1 MFGSIHIPGYAL
13 LCNAKDEDVGEV
25 EDEDGIFEKA
35 DIPIINKAK
44 ATTPRTNPIF
54 QLDFLFSLG

>member
-1 MFGSIHIPGYAL
+1 MFSSIHLPGYAL

-25 EDEDGIFEKA
+25 EDGIFEKA

-54 QLDFLFSLG
+54 QLDFLFSLC

>member
-1 MFGSIHIPGYAL
+1 MFRSIHIPGYAL

-25 EDEDGIFEKA
+25 EDGIFEKA
-35 DIPIINKAK
+35 DNPIINKAK